1 MGSSYLASP
10 LLLIINTLFD
20 LYVLLV
26 LGRFLLQ
33 ALRANFYNPVSQFV
47 VRATTPPL
55 RPLRRI
61 IPGLAGQDMAAL
73 VLALL
78 LLMIKYYLVRAL
90 GLEILQISSFIVNV
104 IAPIGSMN
112 LLALI
117 IVAIAEILVTFINI
131 FLFAIFIQVILSW
144 VNPGAYNP
152 VIGLVISIS
161 NPVMKPIQRFIP
173 PMGGLDLSPLFAS
186 LALMVLKMLLIP
198 PFIEFARLL

>member
-26 LGRFLLQ
+26 LLRFLLQ
-33 ALRANFYNPVSQFV
+33 MFRANFYNPVSQFV

-55 RPLRRI
+55 KPLRRI
-61 IPGLAGQDMAAL
+61 IPGLMGQDIAAL

-78 LLMIKYYLVRAL
+78 LLLVKYLLIGAL
-90 GLEILQISSFIVNV
+90 GQQALQIASVL
-104 IAPIGSMN
+104 APIGGMGPV
-112 LLALI
+112 ALI
-117 IVAIAEILVTFINI
+117 IVAIAEILATFINI
-131 FLFAIFIQVILSW
+131 FLFAIIIQVILSW

-152 VIGLVISIS
+152 VTALVMSIS
-161 NPVMKPIQRFIP
+161 NPVMRPIQRFIP

-186 LALMVLKMLLIP
+186 LGLMVLKMLLIP
-198 PFIEFARLL
+198 PFIYLAHQI

>member
-1 MGSSYLASP
+1 MGSSYLATP

-61 IPGLAGQDMAAL
+61 IPGLAGQDIAAL

-78 LLMIKYYLVRAL
+78 LLMVKYYLVRAL
-90 GLEILQISSFIVNV
+90 GLEILQISSFIINI
-104 IAPIGSMN
+104 IAPIGVMSP
-112 LLALI
+112 LALI
-117 IVAIAEILVTFINI
+117 FVAVAEILTTFINL
-131 FLFAIFIQVILSW
+131 FLFAIIIQVILSW

-152 VIGLVISIS
+152 VIGLVLAIS